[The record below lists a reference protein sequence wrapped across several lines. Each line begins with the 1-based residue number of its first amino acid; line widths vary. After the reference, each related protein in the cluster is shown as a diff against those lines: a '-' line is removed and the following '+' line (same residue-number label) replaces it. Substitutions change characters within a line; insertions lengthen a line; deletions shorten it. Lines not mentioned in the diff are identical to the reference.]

1 MVSLFEGVVFPAGS
15 KRKYYPCVMRE
26 KQSMKLQP
34 PRVLSE
40 ELLLLVQSALL
51 HALLLIKAVES
62 NDAAVTVSA
71 ARQICSWCA
80 PEWQHKLPPF
90 SSFCSILP

>member
-1 MVSLFEGVVFPAGS
+1 MVSLFEGVLFPARS
-15 KRKYYPCVMRE
+15 KRKQYPCALRE

-34 PRVLSE
+34 PRVLSV
-40 ELLLLVQSALL
+40 ELLLLAQSA

-80 PEWQHKLPPF
+80 PERQHKLPPF

>member
-1 MVSLFEGVVFPAGS
+1 MVSLFEGVVFPARS
-15 KRKYYPCVMRE
+15 KRKYYPCVLKE
-26 KQSMKLQP
+26 KQGMKLQP

-40 ELLLLVQSALL
+40 ELLLLVQSA
-51 HALLLIKAVES
+51 HVLLLIKAAES

-80 PEWQHKLPPF
+80 SEWQHKLPPF